1 MKTIALIVPVY
12 NEADAIPLFL
22 AAASAALRPLEQRGY
37 AIEFVFVNDGSTD
50 DTLDRLRAAVAA
62 DPRVR
67 AIDLSRNFGKEAAL
81 SAGLDET
88 DVDAVIPIDVD
99 LQEPP
104 EVIPRLVEKWE
115 EGFDTVLAHKAD
127 RSTDTFLKRQSAR
140 WFYRI
145 HNMIAEPAI
154 PEDVGD
160 FRLLDRRVVEE
171 IRRLPEQRRFMKG
184 LFAWIGFRTATV
196 EYERAPRSAGRTRFT
211 PWRLWNFA
219 LDGITSFSIA
229 PLRLWIYFGT
239 LTAGFA
245 FVYMVYTI
253 LRALIHG
260 IDTPGYASLLATVL
274 FLGGIQLIGIGVI
287 GEYMGRTYIE
297 SKRRPSYVVRDRLG
311 GDAREAA
318 RPVPLHAADKASA
331 RPAE

>member
-1 MKTIALIVPVY
+1 VV
-12 NEADAIPLFL
+12 
-22 AAASAALRPLEQRGY
+22 
-37 AIEFVFVNDGSTD
+37 
-50 DTLDRLRAAVAA
+50 
-62 DPRVR
+62 
-67 AIDLSRNFGKEAAL
+67 DLSRNFGKEAAL

-88 DVDAVIPIDVD
+88 DADAVIPIDVD

-115 EGFDTVLAHKAD
+115 EGFDTVLAHKSD

-145 HNMIAEPAI
+145 HNMMAEPAI

-184 LFAWIGFRTATV
+184 LFAWIGFRTATI
-196 EYERAPRSAGRTRFT
+196 EYERAQRSAGRTRFT

-229 PLRLWIYFGT
+229 PLRLWIYLGT

-245 FVYMVYTI
+245 FVYMAYTI

-287 GEYMGRTYIE
+287 GEYLGRTYIE
-297 SKRRPSYVVRDRLG
+297 SKRRPSYVVRARFG
-311 GDAREAA
+311 GVSKETA
-318 RPVPLHAADKASA
+318 RPRPVRAADPAIA